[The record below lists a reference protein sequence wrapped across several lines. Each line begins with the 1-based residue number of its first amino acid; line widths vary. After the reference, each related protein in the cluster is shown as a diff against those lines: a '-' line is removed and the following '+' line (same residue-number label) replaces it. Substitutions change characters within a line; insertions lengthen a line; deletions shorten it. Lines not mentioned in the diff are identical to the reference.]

1 MNTFDRSCCKEPV
14 IFVPTH
20 IGKFDIEVVYDC
32 INEHALLLSGTED
45 RMHGS
50 IDGYFLEAN
59 GVNYVDRNDKSDKK
73 SSSQNAERLSLQT
86 DWYIRLVIR

>member
-1 MNTFDRSCCKEPV
+1 MKEKRNETFSKNFE
-14 IFVPTH
+14 
-20 IGKFDIEVVYDC
+20 KVVYAC

-59 GVNYVDRNDKSDKK
+59 GVNYVDRNDKSDRKK
-73 SSSQNAERLSLQT
+73 TVAKMRKDFLCKPIGIS
-86 DWYIRLVIR
+86 D